1 MECFFFHMS
10 LCIIDAATPEA
21 LKHSINDTAIVRW
34 KGWDTG
40 RVGTLE
46 SLDICSQSFS
56 TTKSLLDSIT
66 VSSVSDCQ
74 VVTR

>member
-1 MECFFFHMS
+1 MFFFHMS

-40 RVGTLE
+40 KSGHL
-46 SLDICSQSFS
+46 FS
-56 TTKSLLDSIT
+56 VVLNH
-66 VSSVSDCQ
+66 Q
-74 VVTR
+74 VVTGFDYSFIGL